1 MFRAK
6 IVPEPPG
13 KEYGCC
19 FRKTWPTRLQGTIS
33 KRPPHCQV
41 RNDISVWMRKR
52 KKNTVTSWKKK
63 TSTDLYSALTEI
75 LTTPNIHL
83 EVIWTKFMEV
93 LAVNDKESSG
103 NHWGSNTYTHYYFVF
118 NCAFTLAICYRIGT
132 VGSFFLRAFSSAGSN
147 SHLNTRFQSKPP
159 RSSVEAA
166 IYWKLSIAIT
176 SITGQ
181 TILVRSYGR
190 Y

>member
-1 MFRAK
+1 MDVVFERHDQL
-6 IVPEPPG
+6 G
-13 KEYGCC
+13 CKERFLSGRHTARC
-19 FRKTWPTRLQGTIS
+19 GTIFLFKWES
-33 KRPPHCQV
+33 AKRIRSHPE
-41 RNDISVWMRKR
+41 
-52 KKNTVTSWKKK
+52 KK